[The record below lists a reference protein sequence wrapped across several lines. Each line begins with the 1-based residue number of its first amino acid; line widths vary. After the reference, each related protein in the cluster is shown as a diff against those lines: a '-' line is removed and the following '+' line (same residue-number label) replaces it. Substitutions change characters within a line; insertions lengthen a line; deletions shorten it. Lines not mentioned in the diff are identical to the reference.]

1 MRFSLIVEHRD
12 RVTPSPVRLTDEQE
26 SEQFVIL
33 EAGCLSDAS
42 RLADRLGGGSA
53 LLRIH
58 VTEARPTPDATEI
71 FVPPRQTAIVSLIH
85 DASLLGIAVGA
96 LITGD
101 ESAACPGSMWDSIAS
116 DLNGLGYR
124 VRIDPHVELADQPSR
139 ERVELPQ

>member
-1 MRFSLIVEHRD
+1 MRFALIVEHPD
-12 RVTPSPVRLTDEQE
+12 RVRPSPARLTDEQE
-26 SEQFVIL
+26 AEQFVML
-33 EAGCLSDAS
+33 DAGCLSDAS
-42 RLADRLGGGSA
+42 RLANRLDGGSA

-58 VTEARPTPDATEI
+58 VTEARPAPHATEI
-71 FVPPRQTAIVSLIH
+71 FLPPRQTAIVSLIH

-101 ESAACPGSMWDSIAS
+101 EPTACPGSMRDGIAS

-124 VRIDPHVELADQPSR
+124 VRTDPHVELADQSSR